1 MGGGGGGGPGPE
13 TRNTHVCVNVYISVY
28 IYIYTHIESMHVL
41 CLYDVA
47 STAWHGTARRGRTC
61 VSMYVYNYLGRQVVG
76 RSVGQVVWSV
86 GK

>member
-1 MGGGGGGGPGPE
+1 MGGGGGWRPGARDQKYTCMCE
-13 TRNTHVCVNVYISVY
+13 CVHKCV
-28 IYIYTHIESMHVL
+28 YIYTHIESMHVL